1 MRGGAR
7 LPAATML
14 RSGPCILSKWIFG
27 SSVFGLGSSS
37 IFAKSILRARI
48 PSTWTFAP
56 SPFADWTLATP
67 TLATL
72 TLPPR
77 PFAIWAI
84 WILAELLAIAAGV
97 LDWRYR
103 RIPNWLTVSALAAGV
118 ALNTILYHWPGL
130 KTALLGALL
139 GLGLLLPFVLIRSL
153 GAGDWKLAGALGA
166 CLGPRQLLSV
176 LIGTILV
183 AGVMALAVV
192 IWKGRLKR
200 TLLNMAHLLAAL
212 FSLHM
217 PGQELSLDDPKST
230 KIPFGVAMALTVVFY
245 GIARA
250 TGKL

>member
-14 RSGPCILSKWIFG
+14 QSGHSILGSWIFG
-27 SSVFGLGSSS
+27 GWIFGFGSWSINTCIFGKS
-37 IFAKSILRARI
+37 IFRAGI
-48 PSTWTFAP
+48 QSTWTFAP
-56 SPFADWTLATP
+56 SLFANWTF
-67 TLATL
+67 ATL

-77 PFAIWAI
+77 PFAI

-97 LDWRYR
+97 LEWCYR

-118 ALNTILYHWPGL
+118 ALNTILYRWPGL

-153 GAGDWKLAGALGA
+153 GAGDWKLAGAFGA
-166 CLGPRQLLSV
+166 CLGPTQLLSV

-183 AGVMALAVV
+183 AGVMAIAVV

-217 PGQELSLDDPKST
+217 PAQELSLDDPKST

-245 GIARA
+245 GIGRA
-250 TGKL
+250 MGKL